1 MRRSTQ
7 GWLDREMC
15 HWDCK
20 QSLGLQTVG
29 KYMSTQCFQ
38 KKRAT
43 LVAMRFLSSLGE
55 GDTRKYFRHARLAKA
70 RKEQTEVNLKERSLG
85 LETKCSKDKC
95 SMIYHESISWGTR
108 KSGRTVRTA

>member
-55 GDTRKYFRHARLAKA
+55 GDTRGSVVAQKIFSTCTVGQGQEGTNRSQLEG
-70 RKEQTEVNLKERSLG
+70 KEIRENSAHG
-85 LETKCSKDKC
+85 LEAF
-95 SMIYHESISWGTR
+95 
-108 KSGRTVRTA
+108 TVNVSSLP